1 MFSKFRK
8 LFPTI
13 ILILIF
19 ILASMIVLSYF
30 EVDMSDNNGFGKLNR
45 SLTIEGMNDIEV
57 NKKLMEELRTTD
69 IIDKLRNKLGKK
81 KIENIKAIVEN
92 NLNI

>member
-45 SLTIEGMNDIEV
+45 SLTIEGMNDDDIEV
-57 NKKLMEELRTTD
+57 NKKLIEELSMTD
-69 IIDKLRNKLGKK
+69 PIDKLGKK
-81 KIENIKAIVEN
+81 LGAKNIETAKKKTYR
-92 NLNI
+92 